1 MDDHECST
9 GTAVAISIVVT
20 FIITLIVTALVSVV
34 ITSLCYFKC
43 LNNGQFKFPRC
54 EDPLYSLRR
63 NRNPLQADND
73 ESLPVCVN
81 RSVVEQS
88 DNTIYATTSA

>member
-9 GTAVAISIVVT
+9 ETAVEISIVVSV
-20 FIITLIVTALVSVV
+20 IITLVVTALVSVV

-43 LNNGQFKFPRC
+43 LNNGQFPRC
-54 EDPLYSLRR
+54 EGQLCNLQR
-63 NRNPLQADND
+63 NHNPLQADNV
-73 ESLPVCVN
+73 PVCVN